1 MLKNTTMTSLV
12 NTIPHKTENR
22 VNIIAKHIF
31 NQKESENYDKL
42 VGKHVLRGKTKF
54 LSSLMT
60 KN

>member
-12 NTIPHKTENR
+12 NTIPHKTENQ

-42 VGKHVLRGKTKF
+42 VRKHELRRKQSF
-54 LSSLMT
+54 CLV
-60 KN
+60 

>member
-42 VGKHVLRGKTKF
+42 VRKHVLRGKQSF
-54 LSSLMT
+54 CLV
-60 KN
+60 